1 MAIYKRGRGFE
12 LGKTENKSSK
22 WPEADSNLGP
32 RDYESNALTTRP
44 RCLLVSATSFKVR
57 VYMRQAVFLKVVL
70 LVSRLN
76 TLCAFDPSPPFLRLS
91 SILNGTFILRW
102 VHFSRAFNILR
113 GQNFTQVLRCCSFL

>member
-1 MAIYKRGRGFE
+1 
-12 LGKTENKSSK
+12 
-22 WPEADSNLGP
+22 
-32 RDYESNALTTRP
+32 
-44 RCLLVSATSFKVR
+44 
-57 VYMRQAVFLKVVL
+57 MRQAVFLKVVL

-102 VHFSRAFNILR
+102 VPFSRAFNFAILR